1 MELALC
7 TDARNGTVFP
17 NILQRQPTELRD
29 VDGTPAHLNLRQ
41 ISIPES
47 SGLLSMVD
55 ANHK

>member
-7 TDARNGTVFP
+7 TDERTGTIFP
-17 NILQRQPTELRD
+17 NILPRPPTELHD

-55 ANHK
+55 TNHK

>member
-1 MELALC
+1 MELALFMDEK
-7 TDARNGTVFP
+7 TGTVFP
-17 NILQRQPTELRD
+17 NILQRPPTELRD

-47 SGLLSMVD
+47 SGLLSMVN